1 MLGIICII
9 AIGYFMLY
17 FTVQSAVKDGIKEST
32 KSIFEDKFLDEV
44 LEKIKEKDVLDIRCK
59 SKKVLTNTI
68 KECLGKECKI
78 VLDLVYVD
86 DNGSGNIIK
95 GIVRSVD
102 EIWLRIEYI
111 NKNNENALKIIKL
124 ENITSIE
131 II

>member
-1 MLGIICII
+1 MVWFILGIALYYII
-9 AIGYFMLY
+9 KC
-17 FTVQSAVKDGIKEST
+17 SVKYGIEEASSSIVSDKFIDRLSDTLMDKIEEKESLD
-32 KSIFEDKFLDEV
+32 KKNKPKKFLTD
-44 LEKIKEKDVLDIRCK
+44 
-59 SKKVLTNTI
+59 TI
-68 KECLGKECKI
+68 KECVGKECKI
-78 VLDLVYVD
+78 ILDVIYVD
-86 DNGSGNIIK
+86 DDGSGNIIK

>member
-1 MLGIICII
+1 MLWFILGIVFYYII
-9 AIGYFMLY
+9 KL
-17 FTVQSAVKDGIKEST
+17 AVKYGVEEASSSIASDKFIDRLSDALINRIEEKES
-32 KSIFEDKFLDEV
+32 LDR
-44 LEKIKEKDVLDIRCK
+44 KNK
-59 SKKVLTNTI
+59 SKKILTDTI
-68 KECLGKECKI
+68 KECVGKECKI
-78 VLDLVYVD
+78 ILDLVYVD

-95 GIVRSVD
+95 GIVRSAD

>member
-1 MLGIICII
+1 MLWFILGIVFYYII
-9 AIGYFMLY
+9 KL
-17 FTVQSAVKDGIKEST
+17 AVKYGVEEASSSIASDKFIDRLSDALINRIEEKES
-32 KSIFEDKFLDEV
+32 LDR
-44 LEKIKEKDVLDIRCK
+44 KNK
-59 SKKVLTNTI
+59 SKKILTDTI
-68 KECLGKECKI
+68 KECVGKECKI
-78 VLDLVYVD
+78 ILDLVYVD
-86 DNGSGNIIK
+86 DNGSWNIIK

>member
-1 MLGIICII
+1 MLWFILGIVFYYII
-9 AIGYFMLY
+9 KL
-17 FTVQSAVKDGIKEST
+17 AVKYGVEEASSSIASDKFIDRLSDALINRIEEKES
-32 KSIFEDKFLDEV
+32 LDR
-44 LEKIKEKDVLDIRCK
+44 KNK
-59 SKKVLTNTI
+59 SKKILTDTI
-68 KECLGKECKI
+68 KECVGKECKI
-78 VLDLVYVD
+78 ILDLVYVD

>member
-1 MLGIICII
+1 MLWFILGIVFYYII
-9 AIGYFMLY
+9 KL
-17 FTVQSAVKDGIKEST
+17 AVKYGVEEASSSIASDKFIYRLSDALINRIEEKES
-32 KSIFEDKFLDEV
+32 LDR
-44 LEKIKEKDVLDIRCK
+44 KNK
-59 SKKVLTNTI
+59 SKKILTDTI
-68 KECLGKECKI
+68 KECVGKECKI
-78 VLDLVYVD
+78 ILDLVYVD

>member
-1 MLGIICII
+1 MLWFILGIVFYYII
-9 AIGYFMLY
+9 KL
-17 FTVQSAVKDGIKEST
+17 AVKYGVEEASSSIASDKFIDRLSDALINRIEEKES
-32 KSIFEDKFLDEV
+32 LDR
-44 LEKIKEKDVLDIRCK
+44 KNK
-59 SKKVLTNTI
+59 SKKILTDTI
-68 KECLGKECKI
+68 KECVGKECKI
-78 VLDLVYVD
+78 ILDLVYVE
-86 DNGSGNIIK
+86 DNGSWNIIK